1 MQTYN
6 LHASLGNSHRLM
18 RVYAENDEQ
27 ATMAA
32 SFDIIREAYKEQDGP
47 WALGE
52 IKLFNPDGDLVRS
65 MEAKDR

>member
-1 MQTYN
+1 METYN

-47 WALGE
+47 WALGHITLLSPSGE
-52 IKLFNPDGDLVRS
+52 VLREMP
-65 MEAKDR
+65 AK